1 MPREQ
6 AMKEMNV
13 SEVYAFVKLL
23 ESRSDSNHYQELSNA
38 LKEARRLGNSGLEIL
53 GAVKDILLCKEEE
66 IKGILTPEEF
76 AKIKDVIYF
85 VDKIYGR
92 RP

>member
-1 MPREQ
+1 
-6 AMKEMNV
+6 MKEMNV

-38 LKEARRLGNSGLEIL
+38 LKEAQMSGNSGLEIL
-53 GAVKDILLCKEEE
+53 GAVKDILLRKEEE

>member
-1 MPREQ
+1 MLWEQ

-23 ESRSDSNHYQELSNA
+23 ESRSESNHYQELSNA
-38 LKEARRLGNSGLEIL
+38 LKEAKSLGSSGLEIL
-53 GAVKDILLCKEEE
+53 GAIKEILLHREKE
-66 IKGILTPEEF
+66 IKSILTPEEF
-76 AKIKDVIYF
+76 DKIKDVIYF

>member
-1 MPREQ
+1 
-6 AMKEMNV
+6 MKEMNV

-38 LKEARRLGNSGLEIL
+38 LKEAQESGNSGLEIL
-53 GAVKDILLCKEEE
+53 GAVKNILLRKEKE
-66 IKGILTPEEF
+66 IRNILTPEEF

>member
-1 MPREQ
+1 MPWEQ

-38 LKEARRLGNSGLEIL
+38 LKEAQESGNSGLEIL
-53 GAVKDILLCKEEE
+53 GAIKDIFLRKEKE
-66 IKGILTPEEF
+66 IKGFL
-76 AKIKDVIYF
+76 
-85 VDKIYGR
+85 R
-92 RP
+92 RRNLLK